1 MVWFLLSRGRG
12 KGGVKG
18 IWQRFVEYGQ
28 MRHLPRTIR
37 ESVRSQIRATPNPH
51 GNSRPAA
58 TIPPPTNRK
67 DNTQCVSIM
76 KNKPISWHY
85 QIPHRLT
92 AYHPECRT
100 TKPLA
105 FISIATRK
113 ATHPF
118 RFSSSLLSA
127 PRIFPHKFETASET
141 FPPFDSS

>member
-1 MVWFLLSRGRG
+1 MSKIPARCQTAAIFPLSMPPKPILPHFCIPRH
-12 KGGVKG
+12 
-18 IWQRFVEYGQ
+18 YG
-28 MRHLPRTIR
+28 
-37 ESVRSQIRATPNPH
+37 
-51 GNSRPAA
+51 
-58 TIPPPTNRK
+58 RK